1 MTVRLPSFSKM
12 KLPHLRRLAGEIGL
26 VLVSASPRRRK
37 ILTEA
42 GVKFESMEPSADETI
57 HTELSPDKL
66 VMELAQ
72 RKVESAVKDNL
83 RAYLACDTIVV
94 LGNKILT
101 KPDNEA
107 DALRILKLL
116 AGQEHSVFSGLALF
130 DSRHGQCFEDFEE
143 SRVRFNHVTE
153 QQLLDYI
160 ATGEPLDKAGAYG
173 IQGMGGFLVDS
184 VEGNIDNV
192 VGLPMQAL
200 ERLAARLRELY
211 A

>member
-12 KLPHLRRLAGEIGL
+12 KLPHLRGLAGESGL

-42 GVKFESMEPSADETI
+42 GVEFEITEPQADETI
-57 HTELSPDKL
+57 PPHLSPDRL
-66 VMELAQ
+66 VMELAR
-72 RKVESAVKDNL
+72 RKVESAVKDN
-83 RAYLACDTIVV
+83 RRVYLACDTIVV
-94 LGNKILT
+94 LGNNILT
-101 KPDNEA
+101 KPDNET

-116 AGQEHSVFSGLALF
+116 SGHEHSVFSGLALF
-130 DSRHGQCFEDFEE
+130 DSRHGRCFEDFEE

-200 ERLAARLRELY
+200 ERLAARLRESY